1 MPSLQYLK
9 LGHRALG
16 RMALG
21 RTWHWADFF
30 PGRGRF
36 GTLLS
41 HPALLLATGN
51 RGLSRMDR
59 LWVFRD
65 YGLHLCCS
73 LPDIRPGSQTDY
85 D

>member
-1 MPSLQYLK
+1 MFIK
-9 LGHRALG
+9 LGHTALG

-21 RTWHWADFF
+21 RMALGRMALGRIF

-51 RGLSRMDR
+51 RGL
-59 LWVFRD
+59 
-65 YGLHLCCS
+65 GLGVS
-73 LPDIRPGSQTDY
+73 LVPTKAGLV
-85 D
+85 